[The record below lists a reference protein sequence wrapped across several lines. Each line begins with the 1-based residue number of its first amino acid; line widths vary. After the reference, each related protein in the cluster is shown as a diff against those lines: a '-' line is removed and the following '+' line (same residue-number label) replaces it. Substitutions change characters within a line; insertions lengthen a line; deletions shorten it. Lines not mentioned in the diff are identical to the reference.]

1 MIKKNL
7 FQINFKILLKKI
19 VAVVIKLNNY
29 NSKNLMKIILLNK

>member
-19 VAVVIKLNNY
+19 VAVVIKLHNY